1 MADAEEKGLVTVI
14 MAAGKGT
21 RMKSDMAKVLHT
33 LHGKPMVCYTIE
45 AAQQIGSDRT
55 IVIVGHQA
63 PSVKS
68 ALDGYAVEFAEQ
80 KEQLGTGHAVM
91 QAEPLLR
98 GFDGTLLVLAGDTPL
113 IKSDTLQGLCKLHS
127 EKKAAATILTAMMND
142 PYGLG
147 RIIRDEGGQ
156 VSRIVEEKDATAE
169 EKDIKEVNSSIYCFD
184 ARRLFDALA
193 RIRPDNKQGELYLT
207 DTISILRESGGWIA
221 GAMADDPDDTTGI
234 NTVEHLEAAAR
245 ILDSRNA

>member
-1 MADAEEKGLVTVI
+1 MPEAEEEGLVTVI

-33 LHGKPMVCYTIE
+33 LHGKPMVCYAIE
-45 AAQQIGSDRT
+45 AAQRIGSDRT

-68 ALDGYAVEFAEQ
+68 ALAEYAVEFAEQ
-80 KEQLGTGHAVM
+80 REQMGTGHAVM

-98 GFDGTLLVLAGDTPL
+98 DFDGTLLVLAGDTPL
-113 IKSDTLQGLCKLHS
+113 IKAETLQTLCTLHRN
-127 EKKAAATILTAMMND
+127 KKAAATILTATISN

-147 RIIRDEGGQ
+147 RIIRDEEGQ
-156 VSRIVEEKDATAE
+156 VRRIVEEKDASEE
-169 EKDIKEVNSSIYCFD
+169 EKKIREVNSSIYCFD
-184 ARRLFDALA
+184 AKRLFDALS